1 MPELLTRL
9 KDVMREYLP
18 QDAEDITT
26 GTHLVNDLG
35 FDSLDRVELAIGLED
50 KFEIADIR
58 DEDVTGWQTVGDI
71 LAYLETAK
79 AQ

>member
-18 QDAEDITT
+18 QDAEDITE

-35 FDSLDRVELAIGLED
+35 FDSLDRVELAIGL
-50 KFEIADIR
+50 KINSRSPTYAMMS
-58 DEDVTGWQTVGDI
+58 
-71 LAYLETAK
+71 
-79 AQ
+79 